1 MRRLKLSRLGGL
13 KNGRAASG
21 RAVASGT
28 LATLLAL
35 AGAGTA
41 WAHQDPP
48 ACSATGVAITFEV
61 LRNDG
66 SPIDLSETV
75 TECELLTY
83 RAMLAKSTEGNP
95 CAFEGGTITIT
106 TPDGVAHDVTP
117 SGGVPCVGG
126 TVAGGCGAM
135 SATSNTATYSV
146 RPQDVASGEVTAQ
159 VDYMAAFSHTRAIE
173 EPDVPRAHTELGNT
187 VEFCPAD
194 TQCTDNFCDP
204 AKSNGVQLGVCS
216 STDTSGRCDDGV
228 ACTTDTCDAVNGCQ
242 HSPNNGACDDGVACT
257 TDTCDVVN
265 GCQHSPNNGA
275 CDDGVACTTD
285 TCTAQGC
292 QHSPNNGACDDG
304 VACTTDTCTAQGCQ
318 HSPNNGAC
326 DDGFSCT
333 TDTCDAVN
341 GCQHGRNDAACS
353 DSNACTDDGCDP
365 SNTLHDPTTGC
376 VNTTRTCSDSDPC
389 TNDSCDP
396 ATGNCMHTAKCND
409 NNECTNDFCDAAGT
423 CSHTNVADG
432 SPCTDTD
439 GDACTTPACQA
450 GCCNQRA
457 SVNTTSCPITNCSIM
472 YPFSSSDPRTN
483 VTFNESEVLR
493 TFNPMGGVPATPG
506 LTIKLWYND
515 EHAMVL
521 GVSKVSVKTS
531 SGTTTT
537 NYPLSSLCATPG
549 TGCAQPN
556 PQVGTTALNGDQSGT
571 DTNACTGFPDLCD
584 RPIFPSLFVT
594 DITDPNQT
602 SKAGDWQSGGTPI
615 PPSAVFGSWKSVTKL
630 IDKTKN
636 PPAVTLTTAADPGT
650 KNHWNLGPG
659 SDPVPKHCSVS
670 LGTACKVNA
679 DCGGT
684 QTCVQPADEGYG
696 AEARWGVDDLVG
708 NGTLIAGHSYR
719 LEFMFHDGDQNK
731 TGGDVG
737 ENCVNI
743 RILTGSSSCP

>member
-1 MRRLKLSRLGGL
+1 MPTLARVARSASGTNRELGRLTIRRVARRGNPATYRRAIVRRFKLSRLGGL
-13 KNGRAASG
+13 KNGRVASG
-21 RAVASGT
+21 RALASGT

-61 LRNDG
+61 RRNDG

-126 TVAGGCGAM
+126 TVAGGCGAT

-146 RPQDVASGEVTAQ
+146 RPEDVASGEVTAQ
-159 VDYMAAFSHTRAIE
+159 VDYMAAFSHTRAME
-173 EPDVPRAHTELGNT
+173 EPDVPRAHTELANT

-318 HSPNNGAC
+318 HSPNNGAYDDGVASTTDTGTAHGCQPSPNNGACDDGVACTTDTCTAQGCQHSPNNGAC

-353 DSNACTDDGCDP
+353 DSNACTDDACDP

-389 TNDSCDP
+389 TNDSCNP
-396 ATGNCMHTAKCND
+396 ATGNCMHAAKCND

-439 GDACTTPACQA
+439 GDACTTSACQA

-472 YPFSSSDPRTN
+472 YPFSSSNPRTN

-493 TFNPMGGVPATPG
+493 TLNPMGGVPATPG
-506 LTIKLWYND
+506 LTIKL
-515 EHAMVL
+515 
-521 GVSKVSVKTS
+521 
-531 SGTTTT
+531 
-537 NYPLSSLCATPG
+537 
-549 TGCAQPN
+549 
-556 PQVGTTALNGDQSGT
+556 
-571 DTNACTGFPDLCD
+571 
-584 RPIFPSLFVT
+584 
-594 DITDPNQT
+594 
-602 SKAGDWQSGGTPI
+602 
-615 PPSAVFGSWKSVTKL
+615 
-630 IDKTKN
+630 
-636 PPAVTLTTAADPGT
+636 
-650 KNHWNLGPG
+650 
-659 SDPVPKHCSVS
+659 
-670 LGTACKVNA
+670 
-679 DCGGT
+679 
-684 QTCVQPADEGYG
+684 
-696 AEARWGVDDLVG
+696 
-708 NGTLIAGHSYR
+708 
-719 LEFMFHDGDQNK
+719 
-731 TGGDVG
+731 
-737 ENCVNI
+737 
-743 RILTGSSSCP
+743 

>member
-1 MRRLKLSRLGGL
+1 MPTLARVARSASGTNRELGRLTIRRVARRGNSAAYRRAIVRRFKLSRLGRL
-13 KNGRAASG
+13 KNGKAASG

-66 SPIDLSETV
+66 SPIDLSESV

-126 TVAGGCGAM
+126 TVAGGCGAT

-159 VDYMAAFSHTRAIE
+159 VDYMAAFSHTRAME
-173 EPDVPRAHTELGNT
+173 EPDVPRAHTELANT

-228 ACTTDTCDAVNGCQ
+228 A
-242 HSPNNGACDDGVACT
+242 
-257 TDTCDVVN
+257 
-265 GCQHSPNNGA
+265 
-275 CDDGVACTTD
+275 
-285 TCTAQGC
+285 
-292 QHSPNNGACDDG
+292 
-304 VACTTDTCTAQGCQ
+304 
-318 HSPNNGAC
+318 
-326 DDGFSCT
+326 CT

-472 YPFSSSDPRTN
+472 YPFSSSNPRTN

-493 TFNPMGGVPATPG
+493 TFNPMGGVPTTPG

-515 EHAMVL
+515 
-521 GVSKVSVKTS
+521 
-531 SGTTTT
+531 
-537 NYPLSSLCATPG
+537 
-549 TGCAQPN
+549 
-556 PQVGTTALNGDQSGT
+556 
-571 DTNACTGFPDLCD
+571 
-584 RPIFPSLFVT
+584 
-594 DITDPNQT
+594 
-602 SKAGDWQSGGTPI
+602 
-615 PPSAVFGSWKSVTKL
+615 
-630 IDKTKN
+630 
-636 PPAVTLTTAADPGT
+636 
-650 KNHWNLGPG
+650 
-659 SDPVPKHCSVS
+659 
-670 LGTACKVNA
+670 
-679 DCGGT
+679 
-684 QTCVQPADEGYG
+684 
-696 AEARWGVDDLVG
+696 
-708 NGTLIAGHSYR
+708 
-719 LEFMFHDGDQNK
+719 
-731 TGGDVG
+731 
-737 ENCVNI
+737 
-743 RILTGSSSCP
+743 

>member
-1 MRRLKLSRLGGL
+1 
-13 KNGRAASG
+13 
-21 RAVASGT
+21 
-28 LATLLAL
+28 
-35 AGAGTA
+35 
-41 WAHQDPP
+41 
-48 ACSATGVAITFEV
+48 
-61 LRNDG
+61 
-66 SPIDLSETV
+66 
-75 TECELLTY
+75 
-83 RAMLAKSTEGNP
+83 
-95 CAFEGGTITIT
+95 
-106 TPDGVAHDVTP
+106 
-117 SGGVPCVGG
+117 
-126 TVAGGCGAM
+126 
-135 SATSNTATYSV
+135 
-146 RPQDVASGEVTAQ
+146 
-159 VDYMAAFSHTRAIE
+159 
-173 EPDVPRAHTELGNT
+173 
-187 VEFCPAD
+187 
-194 TQCTDNFCDP
+194 
-204 AKSNGVQLGVCS
+204 
-216 STDTSGRCDDGV
+216 
-228 ACTTDTCDAVNGCQ
+228 
-242 HSPNNGACDDGVACT
+242 
-257 TDTCDVVN
+257 
-265 GCQHSPNNGA
+265 
-275 CDDGVACTTD
+275 
-285 TCTAQGC
+285 
-292 QHSPNNGACDDG
+292 
-304 VACTTDTCTAQGCQ
+304 
-318 HSPNNGAC
+318 
-326 DDGFSCT
+326 
-333 TDTCDAVN
+333 
-341 GCQHGRNDAACS
+341 
-353 DSNACTDDGCDP
+353 
-365 SNTLHDPTTGC
+365 
-376 VNTTRTCSDSDPC
+376 
-389 TNDSCDP
+389 
-396 ATGNCMHTAKCND
+396 
-409 NNECTNDFCDAAGT
+409 
-423 CSHTNVADG
+423 
-432 SPCTDTD
+432 
-439 GDACTTPACQA
+439 
-450 GCCNQRA
+450 
-457 SVNTTSCPITNCSIM
+457 M

-719 LEFMFHDGDQNK
+719 LEFMVHDGDQNK